1 MQRNGESVLVTGGAG
16 FIGSHLVEFFLNRCM
31 HVRVFDNFS
40 TKSMG
45 NLWNLGNG
53 RWKPGPD
60 FEVIQGDIRDERKLD
75 MAVRGMDFIVHQAA
89 LVSVPRSIED
99 PLTAQNINVLG
110 TFNVLLAARKHGIQR
125 LVYAS
130 SSAVYGDI
138 DATTWHEGNEG
149 LPLSPYALTKRIN
162 ESYALLFHR
171 LYGVSSIG
179 LRYFNVYGP
188 RQDPNSD
195 YSAVIP
201 RFIGALLRGERPTVY
216 GTGKQSRDFVYV
228 DDVVEANWLALNA
241 PLEAVGRIYN
251 IGTGVEVTVLEL
263 ATLLAYLTGMK
274 LAPKYEAARPEDVM
288 RSCASPTLA
297 RNMLGF
303 EAPIPLR
310 EGLRQTIQWYK
321 NNFSSDACTRFTS
334 CSPHP
339 QLPLRSGCRSS

>member
-1 MQRNGESVLVTGGAG
+1 MSESSTISVRKVWEIYGIWVTAVGNRVPTSRLFKETSGTSENWIWLFAG
-16 FIGSHLVEFFLNRCM
+16 WTSLCTKQHWSVYLGPSKILSRP
-31 HVRVFDNFS
+31 RIS
-40 TKSMG
+40 TCWEHSM
-45 NLWNLGNG
+45 
-53 RWKPGPD
+53 
-60 FEVIQGDIRDERKLD
+60 F
-75 MAVRGMDFIVHQAA
+75 
-89 LVSVPRSIED
+89 
-99 PLTAQNINVLG
+99 
-110 TFNVLLAARKHGIQR
+110 LLAARKHGIQR